1 MSYIGTSINNSATI
15 VAKASVDI
23 ADGDFLAAKFSSGK
37 IAICGTSGENALG
50 LIIPGQDGIQAD
62 DDVNVQIK
70 DIGLWKTGAGVS
82 AGAELTTD
90 ANGKA
95 ITATAGAFI
104 LAIALEDAA
113 TANAVIKVQVIKAG
127 YKAGGSVAPL
137 TLAGLTDV
145 NISGI
150 QDGEVLTYDT
160 NGWVNDT
167 PSVPDLEDLGDV
179 EITTATDGDTLTY
192 DDNDSKW
199 KNKQ

>member
-1 MSYIGTSINNSATI
+1 VEITTAT
-15 VAKASVDI
+15 
-23 ADGDFLAAKFSSGK
+23 DGDTL
-37 IAICGTSGENALG
+37 TY
-50 LIIPGQDGIQAD
+50 D
-62 DDVNVQIK
+62 DNDSK
-70 DIGLWKTGAGVS
+70 WK
-82 AGAELTTD
+82 
-90 ANGKA
+90 NKQ
-95 ITATAGAFI
+95 F
-104 LAIALEDAA
+104 
-113 TANAVIKVQVIKAG
+113 
-127 YKAGGSVAPL
+127 